1 MTAQDRWGDQGV
13 WLMCPQY
20 IFKEAQHLYHRK
32 GRGFAG
38 AEKNLLSICYEPG
51 TGCCIRCSIKSTEQQ
66 FDEDVIVP
74 VLLRS
79 S

>member
-32 GRGFAG
+32 GRGFVG

-51 TGCCIRCSIKSTEQQ
+51 TGVTVVTKGHSLCSLGGTDYRK
-66 FDEDVIVP
+66 
-74 VLLRS
+74 
-79 S
+79 